1 MQSIFMI
8 LSLLLDVAWFIII
21 AHVIMSWLISFQ
33 GLNPYQPFVANIWQG
48 INRLLEPVYRPLRR
62 VLPDLGGLD
71 LTPLVALIGIAI
83 LRIVLA
89 NNAAYFF

>member
-33 GLNPYQPFVANIWQG
+33 VLNPYQPFVANIWQG

-62 VLPDLGGLD
+62 VLPDLGGVA

>member
-33 GLNPYQPFVANIWQG
+33 VLNPYQPFVANIWQG

>member
-1 MQSIFMI
+1 MPWGI
-8 LSLLLDVAWFIII
+8 LLLLLDVAWFIII

-33 GLNPYQPFVANIWQG
+33 VLNPYQPFVANIWQG